1 MNELTLV
8 IPAKYEKHSLPL
20 VLKELK
26 SYQFKKLVVLQEN
39 DNETINAI
47 KDFDCEILYQKNKGY
62 GDALISG
69 INHTKTKYFCIFNAD
84 GSFNPKEIDFMI
96 KKLENEN
103 LDIVFGSRYQKNSG
117 SEDDTILTY
126 IGNFF
131 FTFLGSFCFK
141 LNITD
146 ILYTFVLGKTVE
158 CKKLKLERQDFTFC
172 VELPVKSKRMN
183 YKIDSI
189 GSYERKRFAGFK
201 KVNEIRDGFL
211 ILKYMIKLFFN

>member
-126 IGNFF
+126 I
-131 FTFLGSFCFK
+131 
-141 LNITD
+141 
-146 ILYTFVLGKTVE
+146 LYTFVLGKTVE